1 MLLLHEIIELVKALA
16 WPSVAM
22 FFLVYFRRQIRS
34 MLTELP
40 GMFRRMRSANA
51 LGVTLELDGL
61 EADLTIAQ
69 QETAQLRLPPGQVP
83 SRAGGME

>member
-22 FFLVYFRRQIRS
+22 FFLVHFRRQIRS
-34 MLTELP
+34 MLTEIP
-40 GMFRRMRSANA
+40 GMFRRMRTANA
-51 LGVTLELDGL
+51 LGVKLELDGL

-69 QETAQLRLPPGQVP
+69 RETAQLQLPGGTVP
-83 SRAGGME
+83 PVEGGTE

>member
-61 EADLTIAQ
+61 GDDLTIAQ
-69 QETAQLRLPPGQVP
+69 QKTAQLQLPGGEVP
-83 SRAGGME
+83 TIEGGTK